1 MSDKMILTGIEV
13 FGYHGCSDEE
23 QTLGQKFYV
32 DVELDLDL
40 SKAGLSDD
48 FADTVD
54 YVKILQ
60 CVEEIVGG
68 TPRRLIESVAEN
80 LAQKI
85 LTDFA
90 QVDGV
95 KITLHKPNAPL
106 KFTYADAAVEIY
118 REKVL

>member
-1 MSDKMILTGIEV
+1 MKDKMILTGIEV

-23 QTLGQKFYV
+23 QKLGQKFYV

-118 REKVL
+118 REKAL

>member
-23 QTLGQKFYV
+23 QKLGQKFWV
-32 DVELDLDL
+32 DLELNLDL
-40 SKAGLSDD
+40 SAAGKSDD
-48 FADTVD
+48 YADTVD

-60 CVEEIVGG
+60 CVEEVVGG
-68 TPRRLIESVAEN
+68 RARRLIESVAED

-85 LTDFA
+85 LSDFEK
-90 QVDGV
+90 VDGV

-118 REKVL
+118 RAR

>member
-13 FGYHGCSDEE
+13 FGYHGCSVEE
-23 QTLGQKFYV
+23 QKLGQKFYV
-32 DVELDLDL
+32 DVELNLNL

-48 FADTVD
+48 YADTVD

-60 CVEEIVGG
+60 CIQDIVGG
-68 TPRRLIESVAEN
+68 TPRRLIESVAEE

-85 LTDFA
+85 LADFV
-90 QVDGV
+90 QIDGV

-106 KFTYADAAVEIY
+106 KFTYSDAAVEIY
-118 REKVL
+118 RTR

>member
-1 MSDKMILTGIEV
+1 M
-13 FGYHGCSDEE
+13 
-23 QTLGQKFYV
+23 
-32 DVELDLDL
+32 
-40 SKAGLSDD
+40 SDD
-48 FADTVD
+48 FTDTVD

-90 QVDGV
+90 QIDGV